1 MHPAIIIGIFR
12 SLIVD
17 VAMGQIPRSTE
28 RISSYHINLFIY
40 LFIYSSIHIN
50 NKKIKTFNVHILAV
64 WTKWQTLGQ
73 ATYVS
78 P

>member
-28 RISSYHINLFIY
+28 RIYSYYKNGFRYAEGICSPIKQAYQVTNPV
-40 LFIYSSIHIN
+40 
-50 NKKIKTFNVHILAV
+50 KIMTNAV
-64 WTKWQTLGQ
+64 R
-73 ATYVS
+73 S
-78 P
+78 